1 MKFFIRA
8 DNQLLALILNEGHNM
23 ETWKY
28 PVDRNGTRAL
38 QTQFNYKSV
47 REREEDLQLRMVLV
61 RFKLNF
67 LKRVKR
73 EN

>member
-47 REREEDLQLRMVLV
+47 REREEDLQL
-61 RFKLNF
+61 
-67 LKRVKR
+67 
-73 EN
+73 